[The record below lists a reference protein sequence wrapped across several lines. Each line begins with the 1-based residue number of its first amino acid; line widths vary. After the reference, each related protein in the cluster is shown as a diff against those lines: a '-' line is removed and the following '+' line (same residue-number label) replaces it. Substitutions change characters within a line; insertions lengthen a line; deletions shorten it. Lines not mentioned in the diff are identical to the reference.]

1 MAGRRAP
8 AIRPPVAIDAGSKLT
23 TKAALHL
30 LTGGR
35 IDSMMLALAVTRLR
49 EHWGTI
55 MSVVAALL
63 LLLGQPSSDSVKLT
77 PGAGT
82 LHPDSGGIPT
92 TPPPPPPN
100 SPY

>member
-1 MAGRRAP
+1 
-8 AIRPPVAIDAGSKLT
+8 
-23 TKAALHL
+23 
-30 LTGGR
+30 
-35 IDSMMLALAVTRLR
+35 
-49 EHWGTI
+49 

-63 LLLGQPSSDSVKLT
+63 LLLGQPSSGSVVPT

-82 LHPDSGGIPT
+82 VHPDSGGIPT